1 MAKALKSQIE
11 TESVSQVD
19 PAEFGDEAVETGP
32 ELSSAGKSRREF
44 MGYAFALAASGLLLP
59 DLFSSD
65 AEAQVSGALCTA
77 QLGQELKNPGEIV
90 SSNKVLQGLIDLE
103 VENRQVSYIVPGP
116 NSSCSVNPGPPVQ
129 NTSYICG
136 FHKLRAYRGYK
147 GFNLDPANC
156 VTPKGIAYPGPTLRA
171 SVGDTIELILLNRID
186 PNQFNYSSQ
195 ISLKPGACDTSVS
208 VAPGGNAYPGNDQF
222 PNCFHVS
229 NTTNIHY
236 HGTHTDPG
244 GFGDNVLLGILP
256 NHNMNTSSAIQICK
270 KAYSEWKQGRNPTQ
284 YLQAIAAVQL
294 RALRAQATAA
304 RQTDLASQLSAALAS
319 NRNNLAHNEWPQYW
333 PGFYPYYFQ
342 LPIYSGNP
350 NAYPEMGQSPGS
362 HWYHCHQH
370 GSTTIQL
377 LNGMAGALLITDMNP
392 GGYDASILSLGG
404 GTPTNPKI
412 KEKVVLMQLFSEQPN
427 RINQAAP
434 GLTASPTATVTVN
447 GQVVPKITMKQG
459 EVQWWRVIDAAMKA
473 HGVEQFVFI
482 DQATYTSL
490 LQNPCNF
497 NNGQPPQIDQT
508 LVPNPRQIA
517 QDGVQFKWENYYNFY
532 TNVFKSKNY
541 TFNIA
546 PGNRMDFLV
555 KAPTT
560 NGTSYLVFW
569 PPVGTPPMTGAD
581 LRQVVVLSVVVD
593 GPADANTNTAWFDS
607 SDPKTPPPGYPVF
620 PKFLGDIPKPNLSR
634 KVVFSMQGGP
644 GSQPSFFID
653 GKKFSEGHVDQTM
666 MLDTTEEWTV
676 VNTSQNA
683 IMHPFHIH
691 INPFQ
696 IVEYYDPNDPST
708 STSELP
714 QPWVWADT
722 KPIPAARTNS
732 DGTITPGYF
741 KMRTR
746 FADFVGKYVLHCHIL
761 GHEDRGMMQLV
772 QVVGNTTVVQH
783 H

>member
-1 MAKALKSQIE
+1 M
-11 TESVSQVD
+11 ESV
-19 PAEFGDEAVETGP
+19 PA
-32 ELSSAGKSRREF
+32 SKKSADCQSDAGCQPALLKSRREF
-44 MGYAFALAASGLLLP
+44 MGFAFAAAATGLFLP
-59 DLFSSD
+59 EAD
-65 AEAQVSGALCTA
+65 AQVTGALCTA
-77 QLGQELKNPGEIV
+77 QLNQELTNPGEIV
-90 SSNKVLQGLIDLE
+90 SSNKVLEGLIDLS
-103 VENRQVSYIVPGP
+103 VENRSVTYIVPGP
-116 NSSCSVNPGPPVQ
+116 ASGCPPSTAVQ
-129 NTSYICG
+129 NTNYICG
-136 FHKLRAYRGYK
+136 LHKLRAYRGYQ
-147 GFNLDPANC
+147 GFNMDPTNC

-171 SVGDTIELILLNRID
+171 SLGDTIELIFLNRID

-195 ISLKPGACDTSVS
+195 ISMKPGACDTSVS

-229 NTTNIHY
+229 NTTNMHY

-256 NHNMNTSSAIQICK
+256 NAKINAPLMILLCK
-270 KAYSEWKQGRNPTQ
+270 HAYAEWKAGRNPTKE
-284 YLQAIAAVQL
+284 LQNAAAQSLTQL
-294 RALRAQATAA
+294 LARANAAKQSDLAAQLTAA
-304 RQTDLASQLSAALAS
+304 ITS
-319 NRNNLAHNEWPQYW
+319 NKNNLAHGEWPQYW

-342 LPIYSGNP
+342 LPIYSGSP
-350 NAYPEMGQSPGS
+350 TTYPEMGQSPGS

-370 GSTTIQL
+370 GSTTVQL
-377 LNGMAGALLITDMNP
+377 LNGMAGALIITDTNP

-404 GTPTNPKI
+404 GTPATPKI
-412 KEKVVLMQLFSEQPN
+412 KEKVVLLQLFAEQPN
-427 RINQAAP
+427 RVNQAAP

-473 HGVEQFVFI
+473 HGVERFLFI
-482 DQATYTSL
+482 DQATYSGL
-490 LQNPCNF
+490 MQNPCNF
-497 NNGQPPQIDQT
+497 TNGKPPLLDQT
-508 LVPNPRQIA
+508 LVPNLRQIA
-517 QDGVQFKWENYYNFY
+517 QDGVQFAWPNYYDYY
-532 TNVFKSKNY
+532 TKIAKNQNY

-555 KAPTT
+555 KAPAT

-593 GPADANTNTAWFDS
+593 GPADANTNTQWFES
-607 SDPKTPPPGYPVF
+607 ASRNTPPPGYPVF
-620 PKFLGDIPKPNLSR
+620 PQFLGNIPEPTHSR
-634 KVVFSMQGGP
+634 KVTFSMQGGP
-644 GSQPSFFID
+644 GSQPQFFID
-653 GKKFSEGHVDQTM
+653 GKQFAEGRVDQTM
-666 MLDTTEEWTV
+666 MKDTIEEWTV

-696 IVEYYDPNDPST
+696 VTEYYDPNDPNT
-708 STSELP
+708 SKDPLP
-714 QPWVWADT
+714 QPWIWFDT
-722 KPIPAARTNS
+722 KPIPAARNNS

-746 FADFVGKYVLHCHIL
+746 FADFIGKYVLHCHIL

-772 QVVGNTTVVQH
+772 QVVDNSTVVKH